1 MASKLYVGG
10 LNYSTTS
17 DGLRT
22 HFAQCGTVVSAA
34 VVTERDSAQSRGFG
48 FVEMSTDTEAEG
60 AIAQL
65 NQQPLDGKTL
75 TVNAA
80 KSRLDKS
87 GPRTDRTP
95 RM

>member
-17 DGLRT
+17 DQLRD

-34 VVTERDSAQSRGFG
+34 VVTERESAQSRGFG
-48 FVEMSTDTEAEG
+48 FVEMSSDVEAQA

-65 NQQPLDGKTL
+65 NQQPLDGKSL
-75 TVNAA
+75 TVNVA
-80 KSRLDKS
+80 KSKLEKS
-87 GPRTDRTP
+87 GPR
-95 RM
+95 M